1 MGRISRHCRPRA
13 KAQSIACAPMVRR
26 LAGFVALAF
35 AMATGTAQADN
46 VSTSSGNGFARIIFV
61 LDPVAHAKPVM
72 SDGVLTLTFDRKIAI
87 DPNAL
92 AQGLSAY
99 ISSVRVDPDG
109 ETFRLALAQSARLH
123 TSASGN
129 KIAVDLSPQTFAGT
143 PPDLPPPPPRQATA
157 VDVAKLAALPI
168 RAGAY
173 SNFTRLVFD
182 WPKNVPYAV
191 FPGASNI
198 TIRFEA
204 MARPDFVSF
213 EHVSPPWVKEAGW
226 RIENKGT
233 VIEFQTDS
241 SSGYHDFRDGSKIVL
256 DILEPKSDAAAYNP
270 PGTEKG
276 DKPKITKLAA
286 NNAITTAQAGAI
298 ADTAAKLKADVP
310 PSQTATKPPA
320 PSTQVPAAAPPT
332 TPNSTAAT
340 ATTQAP
346 AQTETAPNTPT
357 PAAATPAGTPPLPAS
372 ANEAQAQRTHE
383 GAIVTLP
390 GAATRAAAVFIRNM
404 TAWIVVDGAPT
415 IDATHLKTSL
425 GEFPASVDVS
435 TGNNVTVL
443 RLGLKQPEQI
453 AVRADGSNL
462 SVIVAPH
469 ATETVTAIAF
479 LRDDADPKRPALSTL
494 IPGATHVVPLID
506 PVAGDS
512 LLVVPAGL
520 GRATIDP
527 HNYAE
532 FSALPTAAG
541 LVVTPLTDDLDVRV
555 TQSRV
560 TITRPN
566 GLQLTAPSLAAADSP
581 AALASTSDGLCF
593 LDLASWGHAAG
604 GNFLD
609 AQRRLRKTLA
619 SMKPDEANR
628 ARIALARFYLGN
640 GFGAEALGL
649 IELTQANDP
658 TLQGDLQLQT
668 MRAAADFMMG
678 RYHDAHND
686 IAGQAFDNNRHA
698 AFWRGLTEAAL
709 ENWDGARKAFALADP
724 VLHRYPP
731 EWQAR
736 ARIAEATG
744 ALAAGGIETADSEL
758 QRLPQN
764 LSKPVMLDAQLVRAQ
779 LYAQEGRT
787 HDAMGLFEAIESGG
801 DDRVAAEA
809 IYDRVEAGLAAGAL
823 SQDAAISQLEMLR
836 YRWRGDV
843 LELKTLRKLGALY
856 FGKQRWHD
864 GLQILRTASQNFPSE
879 DVARQAQ
886 DDMRDTF
893 ETLFLKGKADAM
905 PPIAALSLF
914 YDFIDL
920 TPIGP
925 NGDEMIRRMADRLV
939 AVDLL
944 GPAAQ
949 LLNYQVTKRLDGIA
963 RAQVATR
970 LAMIELMDHKPKDA
984 LEALRST
991 RIAGLPDDI
1000 NHQRSLLE
1008 ARALAALKQWDQALD
1023 MIAVDEQPDTRQLR
1037 ADIYWESGNWAVA
1050 GQKAEELVGNRW
1062 SDANS
1067 LSSDERREIMRAAI
1081 AYSLA
1086 NDQADLER
1094 LRGHFALK
1102 MKASPD
1108 ASAFA
1113 VVTQDIDSQGTAFR
1127 DQAAQIASVDTLETF
1142 MQDFRKHY
1150 DGAKTTN

>member
-1 MGRISRHCRPRA
+1 MGQTTQH
-13 KAQSIACAPMVRR
+13 RR
-26 LAGFVALAF
+26 LAAF
-35 AMATGTAQADN
+35 AMLACLMAGAAQADR
-46 VSTSSGNGFARIIFV
+46 VSTSSGNGFARIMFV

-72 SDGVLTLTFDRKIAI
+72 GDGVLTLTFDRKIAV

-92 AQGLSAY
+92 MQGLSAY
-99 ISSVRVDPDG
+99 VSSVRADPDG

-123 TSASGN
+123 ASSSGN
-129 KIAVDLSPQTFAGT
+129 QIAIDLAPQTFAGT
-143 PPDLPPPPPRQATA
+143 PPDLPPPPPRQAAA
-157 VDVAKLAALPI
+157 VDVAKLNPLPI

-191 FPGASNI
+191 FAGASSI

-204 MARPDFVSF
+204 MARPDFLSF

-226 RIENKGT
+226 RVENRGT
-233 VIEFQTDS
+233 IIEFQTDS
-241 SSGYHDFRDGSKIVL
+241 SSGYHDFRDGNKIVL
-256 DILEPKSDAAAYNP
+256 DILAPKSDADAYNP

-276 DKPKITKLAA
+276 SKPKITKLGASKAA
-286 NNAITTAQAGAI
+286 TAAQAATI
-298 ADTAAKLKADVP
+298 ADTAARLQADIQ
-310 PSQTATKPPA
+310 PSQAPTKPPA
-320 PSTQVPAAAPPT
+320 PVTPPAAPAATASAVPSAASAVPPQSPTSQAAAPP
-332 TPNSTAAT
+332 
-340 ATTQAP
+340 
-346 AQTETAPNTPT
+346 
-357 PAAATPAGTPPLPAS
+357 AGTTPLPAS
-372 ANEAQAQRTHE
+372 ANEAQAERTHE

-390 GAATRAAAVFIRNM
+390 GAATRSAAVFVRNM
-404 TAWIVVDGAPT
+404 TAWIVVDGPAT
-415 IDATHLKTSL
+415 IDPAHLKTAL

-435 TGNNVTVL
+435 SGNGVTVL
-443 RLGLKQPEQI
+443 RIGLKQQEQI

-469 ATETVTAIAF
+469 ATETATAIVF
-479 LRDDADPKRPALSTL
+479 LRDDTDPKRPELSTL
-494 IPGATHVVPLID
+494 LPGAAHVVPLID
-506 PVAGDS
+506 PMAGDS

-541 LVVTPLTDDLDVRV
+541 LVVAPLTDDLDMRV

-560 TITRPN
+560 TLSRPN
-566 GLQLTAPSLAAADSP
+566 GLQLTAPSLATADSP
-581 AALASTSDGLCF
+581 AALASTSDGPCF
-593 LDLASWGHAAG
+593 LDLTAWGHAAG

-619 SMKPDEANR
+619 AMNPDEANR

-649 IELTQANDP
+649 IELTQTNDP
-658 TLQGDLQLQT
+658 SLQGDLQLQT

-709 ENWDGARKAFALADP
+709 ENWDGARKALGLADP

-736 ARIAEATG
+736 ARIAQANA
-744 ALAAGGIETADSEL
+744 ALVAGGTETADQEL
-758 QRLPQN
+758 ERLPPN
-764 LSKPVMLDAQLVRAQ
+764 LPKAVMLDAQLVRAQ

-787 HDAMGLFEAIESGG
+787 RDSMDLFAAVENGG
-801 DDRVAAEA
+801 DDKVAAEA

-856 FGKQRWHD
+856 FAKQRWHD
-864 GLQILRTASQNFPSE
+864 GLQILRTASQNFPNE

-893 ETLFLKGKADAM
+893 ETLFLKGKADALS
-905 PPIAALSLF
+905 PIAALSLF

-984 LEALRST
+984 LQALRST

-1000 NHQRSLLE
+1000 NHQRTLLE

-1023 MIAVDEQPDTRQLR
+1023 MIAVDEQTDTRQLR

-1050 GQKAEELVGNRW
+1050 GQKAEELVGDRW
-1062 SDANS
+1062 SGATALTN
-1067 LSSDERREIMRAAI
+1067 DERREIMRAAI

-1086 NDQADLER
+1086 NDQTDLER
-1094 LRGHFALK
+1094 LRGHFGAK
-1102 MKASPD
+1102 MKASAD

-1142 MQDFRKHY
+1142 MQDFRKRY
-1150 DGAKTTN
+1150 DGAKATN

>member
-1 MGRISRHCRPRA
+1 MGQITQH
-13 KAQSIACAPMVRR
+13 RR
-26 LAGFVALAF
+26 LAAFVALAF
-35 AMATGTAQADN
+35 LAASGTAEADS
-46 VSTSSGNGFARIIFV
+46 VSTSAGNGFGRIVFV
-61 LDPVAHAKPVM
+61 LDPAAHAKPEM
-72 SDGVLTLTFDRKIAI
+72 GNGVLTLTFDRKIAV

-92 AQGLSAY
+92 QQGLSAY
-99 ISSVRVDPDG
+99 ISSVRADPDG

-129 KIAVDLSPQTFAGT
+129 QIAIDLTPQTFAGT
-143 PPDLPPPPPRQATA
+143 PPDLPPPPPRQAAA
-157 VDVAKLAALPI
+157 VDVAKLSVLSI

-191 FPGASNI
+191 FPGAGNI

-204 MARPDFVSF
+204 MARPDFASF

-226 RIENKGT
+226 RVENKGT
-233 VIEFQTDS
+233 LIEFQTDS
-241 SSGYHDFRDGSKIVL
+241 SSGYHDFRDGNKIVL
-256 DILEPKSDAAAYNP
+256 DILAPKSDADTYNP

-276 DKPKITKLAA
+276 DKPKITKLGASSDA
-286 NNAITTAQAGAI
+286 TSAQAGAI
-298 ADTAAKLKADVP
+298 ADTAAKLKADTP
-310 PSQTATKPPA
+310 PSQAATKPPA
-320 PSTQVPAAAPPT
+320 TLTPSAAPASPAA
-332 TPNSTAAT
+332 TAAT
-340 ATTQAP
+340 APDATSPVSTQTVTTQA
-346 AQTETAPNTPT
+346 AAA
-357 PAAATPAGTPPLPAS
+357 PAAAAPAGTPPLPA
-372 ANEAQAQRTHE
+372 NEALAQRTHE

-390 GAATRAAAVFIRNM
+390 GAATRAAAIFVRNM

-415 IDATHLKTSL
+415 VDAAHLKTSL

-435 TGNNVTVL
+435 SGNGVTVL
-443 RLGLKQPEQI
+443 RIGLKQLEQI
-453 AVRADGSNL
+453 AARADGSNL
-462 SVIVAPH
+462 SVILAPH
-469 ATETVTAIAF
+469 ATESVTAIAF
-479 LRDDADPKRPALSTL
+479 LRDDSNPKKPALSTL
-494 IPGATHVVPLID
+494 VPGATHVVPLVD

-520 GRATIDP
+520 GRATMDP

-532 FSALPTAAG
+532 FSALPTAVG

-560 TITRPN
+560 TIARPN
-566 GLQLTAPSLAAADSP
+566 GLQLTAPSLATADSP
-581 AALASTSDGLCF
+581 AALASTSDGPSF
-593 LDLASWGHAAG
+593 LDLAAWGHAAG

-619 SMKPDEANR
+619 LMKPDEANR
-628 ARIALARFYLGN
+628 ARITLARFYLGN

-649 IELTQANDP
+649 IELTQANDQS
-658 TLQGDLQLQT
+658 LQGDLQLQT

-724 VLHRYPP
+724 VLHRYPA

-736 ARIAEATG
+736 ARIAEATA
-744 ALAAGGIETADSEL
+744 ALAGGGIETADSEL
-758 QRLPQN
+758 RRLPQN
-764 LSKPVMLDAQLVRAQ
+764 LPKSVMLEAQLVRAQ

-787 HDAMGLFEAIESGG
+787 HDAMELFESIENGG
-801 DDRVAAEA
+801 DERIAAEA
-809 IYDRVEAGLAAGAL
+809 IYDRVEDGLAAGAL

-856 FGKQRWHD
+856 FDKQRWHD
-864 GLQILRTASQNFPSE
+864 GLQILRTASQSFPNE
-879 DVARQAQ
+879 DVARRAQ

-893 ETLFLKGKADAM
+893 EALFLKGKADAI
-905 PPIAALSLF
+905 PPVAALSLF

-1000 NHQRSLLE
+1000 NHQRTLLE

-1037 ADIYWESGNWAVA
+1037 ADVYWESGNWAVA
-1050 GQKAEELVGNRW
+1050 GQKAEELVGDRW
-1062 SDANS
+1062 SDATA
-1067 LSSDERREIMRAAI
+1067 LTGDERREIMRAAI

-1086 NDQADLER
+1086 NDQTDLER
-1094 LRGHFALK
+1094 LRGHFAVK
-1102 MKASPD
+1102 MKASAD

-1142 MQDFRKHY
+1142 MQDFRKRY
-1150 DGAKTTN
+1150 DGAKATN

>member
-1 MGRISRHCRPRA
+1 M
-13 KAQSIACAPMVRR
+13 
-26 LAGFVALAF
+26 AGA
-35 AMATGTAQADN
+35 AQADR
-46 VSTSSGNGFARIIFV
+46 VSTSSGNGFARIMFV

-72 SDGVLTLTFDRKIAI
+72 GDGVLTLTFDRKIAV

-92 AQGLSAY
+92 MQGLSAY
-99 ISSVRVDPDG
+99 VSSVRADPDG

-123 TSASGN
+123 ASSSGN
-129 KIAVDLSPQTFAGT
+129 QIAIDLAPQTFAGT
-143 PPDLPPPPPRQATA
+143 PPDLPPPPPRQAAA
-157 VDVAKLAALPI
+157 VDVAKLNPLPI

-191 FPGASNI
+191 FAGASSI

-204 MARPDFVSF
+204 MARPDFLSF

-226 RIENKGT
+226 RVENRGT
-233 VIEFQTDS
+233 IIEFQTDS
-241 SSGYHDFRDGSKIVL
+241 SSGYHDFRDGNKIVL
-256 DILEPKSDAAAYNP
+256 DILAPKSDADAYNP

-276 DKPKITKLAA
+276 SKPKITKLGASKAA
-286 NNAITTAQAGAI
+286 TAAQAATI
-298 ADTAAKLKADVP
+298 ADTAARLQADIQ
-310 PSQTATKPPA
+310 PSQAPTKPPA
-320 PSTQVPAAAPPT
+320 PVTPPAAPAATASAVPSAASAVPPQSPTSQAAAPP
-332 TPNSTAAT
+332 
-340 ATTQAP
+340 
-346 AQTETAPNTPT
+346 
-357 PAAATPAGTPPLPAS
+357 AGTTPLPAS
-372 ANEAQAQRTHE
+372 ANEAQAERTHE

-390 GAATRAAAVFIRNM
+390 GAATRSAAVFVRNM
-404 TAWIVVDGAPT
+404 TAWIVVDGPAT
-415 IDATHLKTSL
+415 IDPAHLKTAL

-435 TGNNVTVL
+435 SGNGVTVL
-443 RLGLKQPEQI
+443 RIGLKQQEQI

-469 ATETVTAIAF
+469 ATETATAIVF
-479 LRDDADPKRPALSTL
+479 LRDDTDPKRPELSTL
-494 IPGATHVVPLID
+494 LPGAAHVVPLID
-506 PVAGDS
+506 PMAGDS

-541 LVVTPLTDDLDVRV
+541 LVVAPLTDDLDMRV

-560 TITRPN
+560 TLSRPN
-566 GLQLTAPSLAAADSP
+566 GLQLTAPSLATADSP
-581 AALASTSDGLCF
+581 AALASTSDGPCF
-593 LDLASWGHAAG
+593 LDLTAWGHAAG

-619 SMKPDEANR
+619 AMNPDEANR

-640 GFGAEALGL
+640 GFGAEALG
-649 IELTQANDP
+649 
-658 TLQGDLQLQT
+658 LQGDLQLQT

-709 ENWDGARKAFALADP
+709 ENWDGARKALGLADP

-736 ARIAEATG
+736 ARIAQANA
-744 ALAAGGIETADSEL
+744 ALVAGGTETADQEL
-758 QRLPQN
+758 ERLPPN
-764 LSKPVMLDAQLVRAQ
+764 LPKAVMLDAQLVRAQ

-787 HDAMGLFEAIESGG
+787 RDSMDLFAAVENGG
-801 DDRVAAEA
+801 DDKVAAEA

-856 FGKQRWHD
+856 FAKQRWHD
-864 GLQILRTASQNFPSE
+864 GLQILRTASQNFPNE

-893 ETLFLKGKADAM
+893 ETLFLKGKADALS
-905 PPIAALSLF
+905 PIAALSLF

-984 LEALRST
+984 LQALRST

-1000 NHQRSLLE
+1000 NHQRTLLE

-1023 MIAVDEQPDTRQLR
+1023 MIAVDEQTDTRQLR

-1050 GQKAEELVGNRW
+1050 GQKAEELVGDRW
-1062 SDANS
+1062 SGATALTN
-1067 LSSDERREIMRAAI
+1067 DERREIMRAAI

-1086 NDQADLER
+1086 NDQTDLER
-1094 LRGHFALK
+1094 LRGHFGAK
-1102 MKASPD
+1102 MKASAD

-1142 MQDFRKHY
+1142 MQDFRKRY
-1150 DGAKTTN
+1150 DGAKATN

>member
-1 MGRISRHCRPRA
+1 MGQTTQH
-13 KAQSIACAPMVRR
+13 RR
-26 LAGFVALAF
+26 LAAF
-35 AMATGTAQADN
+35 AAIACLLVTGTAQADS
-46 VSTSSGNGFARIIFV
+46 VSTSSGNGFARIVFV
-61 LDPVAHAKPVM
+61 LEPVAHAKPVM
-72 SDGVLTLTFDRKIAI
+72 GDGVLTLGFDRKIAI
-87 DPNAL
+87 DSNAL
-92 AQGLSAY
+92 MQGLSAY

-109 ETFRLALAQSARLH
+109 ETFRLALAQSAKLH

-129 KIAVDLSPQTFAGT
+129 QIAIDLAPQTFSGT
-143 PPDLPPPPPRQATA
+143 PPDLPPPPPRQASA
-157 VDVAKLAALPI
+157 VDVAKLSALPI

-182 WPKNVPYAV
+182 WPKTVPYAV
-191 FPGASNI
+191 FPGAGNI

-226 RIENKGT
+226 RVENKGT

-241 SSGYHDFRDGSKIVL
+241 SSGYHDFRDGDKIVL
-256 DILEPKSDAAAYNP
+256 DILAPKSDAQAYNP

-276 DKPKITKLAA
+276 DKPKITKLGASNTA
-286 NNAITTAQAGAI
+286 TSAQASAI
-298 ADTAAKLKADVP
+298 ADTAAKLKADTP
-310 PSQTATKPPA
+310 PSQTAAKPP
-320 PSTQVPAAAPPT
+320 
-332 TPNSTAAT
+332 TAAT
-340 ATTQAP
+340 PAPAPTSPAGTSPTPTQTAATQSATTP
-346 AQTETAPNTPT
+346 STTAPG
-357 PAAATPAGTPPLPAS
+357 AVTPAGTPPLPAS

-383 GAIVTLP
+383 GAIITLP
-390 GAATRAAAVFIRNM
+390 GAATRAAAIFVRNM
-404 TAWIVVDGAPT
+404 TAWIVIDGAPT
-415 IDATHLKTSL
+415 VDAASLKTSL

-435 TGNNVTVL
+435 SGNGVTVL
-443 RLGLKQPEQI
+443 RIGLKQLEQI
-453 AVRADGSNL
+453 AARADGSNL
-462 SVIVAPH
+462 SVILAPH
-469 ATETVTAIAF
+469 ATQSVTAIAF
-479 LRDDADPKRPALSTL
+479 LRDDADPKKPALSTL
-494 IPGATHVVPLID
+494 VPGATHVVPLID

-512 LLVVPAGL
+512 LLVAPAGL
-520 GRATIDP
+520 GRATIEP

-541 LVVTPLTDDLDVRV
+541 LVITPLTDDLDMRV

-560 TITRPN
+560 TISRPN
-566 GLQLTAPSLAAADSP
+566 GLQLTAPSLATADSP
-581 AALASTSDGLCF
+581 AALASTNDGPCF
-593 LDLASWGHAAG
+593 LDLAAWGHAAG
-604 GNFLD
+604 GNFLN

-619 SMKPDEANR
+619 LMKPEEANR

-658 TLQGDLQLQT
+658 SLQGDLQLQT
-668 MRAAADFMMG
+668 MRAAADLMMG

-709 ENWDGARKAFALADP
+709 ENWDGARKAFGLADP
-724 VLHRYPP
+724 VLHRYPA

-736 ARIAEATG
+736 ARISEANA
-744 ALAAGGIETADSEL
+744 ALLAGGIETADQDL
-758 QRLPQN
+758 ARLPPN
-764 LSKPVMLDAQLVRAQ
+764 LPKPIMLDAQLVRAQ

-787 HDAMGLFEAIESGG
+787 HDAMDLFEAIENGG
-801 DDRVAAEA
+801 DDHAAAEA
-809 IYDRVEAGLAAGAL
+809 IYDRVEDGLAAGAL

-864 GLQILRTASQNFPSE
+864 GLQILRTASQSFPNE

-925 NGDEMIRRMADRLV
+925 NGDDMIRRMADRLV

-1000 NHQRSLLE
+1000 NHQRTLLE
-1008 ARALAALKQWDQALD
+1008 ARALAALRQWDQALD

-1037 ADIYWESGNWAVA
+1037 ADVYWESGNWAVA

-1062 SDANS
+1062 SDANP

-1086 NDQADLER
+1086 NDQTDLER
-1094 LRGHFALK
+1094 LRGHFAVK

-1142 MQDFRKHY
+1142 MQDFRKRY
-1150 DGAKTTN
+1150 DGAKATN

>member
-1 MGRISRHCRPRA
+1 MGQITQH
-13 KAQSIACAPMVRR
+13 RR
-26 LAGFVALAF
+26 LAAF
-35 AMATGTAQADN
+35 AVLACLMASAAQADR
-46 VSTSSGNGFARIIFV
+46 VSTSSGNGFARIVFV

-72 SDGVLTLTFDRKIAI
+72 GDGVLTLTFDRKIAV

-92 AQGLSAY
+92 MQGLSAY
-99 ISSVRVDPDG
+99 ISSVRADPDG

-123 TSASGN
+123 ASSSGN
-129 KIAVDLSPQTFAGT
+129 QIAIDLAPQTFAGT
-143 PPDLPPPPPRQATA
+143 PPDLPPPPPRQAAA
-157 VDVAKLAALPI
+157 VDVAKLNALPI

-182 WPKNVPYAV
+182 WPKSVPYAV
-191 FPGASNI
+191 FAGASSI

-204 MARPDFVSF
+204 MARPDFASF

-226 RIENKGT
+226 RVENKGT

-241 SSGYHDFRDGSKIVL
+241 ASGYHDFRDGNKIVL
-256 DILEPKSDAAAYNP
+256 DILAPKSDADAYNP

-276 DKPKITKLAA
+276 GKPKITKLGASKAA
-286 NNAITTAQAGAI
+286 TAAQAATI
-298 ADTAAKLKADVP
+298 ADTAAKLQADTQA
-310 PSQTATKPPA
+310 SQAPTKPPA
-320 PSTQVPAAAPPT
+320 PVTPPSAP
-332 TPNSTAAT
+332 AAT
-340 ATTQAP
+340 ASAATAP
-346 AQTETAPNTPT
+346 AAPSATSAAPT
-357 PAAATPAGTPPLPAS
+357 PNATSQAATSPSAVPPVGTPPLPAS

-390 GAATRAAAVFIRNM
+390 GAATHAAAIFVRNM
-404 TAWIVVDGAPT
+404 TAWIVVDGPTT
-415 IDATHLKTSL
+415 IDAAHLKTAL

-435 TGNNVTVL
+435 SGNGVTVL
-443 RLGLKQPEQI
+443 RIGLKQPEQI

-469 ATETVTAIAF
+469 ATESVTAIAF
-479 LRDDADPKRPALSTL
+479 LRDDTDPKKPALSTL
-494 IPGATHVVPLID
+494 MPGAAHVVPLID

-512 LLVVPAGL
+512 LLVVPAAL

-541 LVVTPLTDDLDVRV
+541 LVVTPLTDDLDMRV

-560 TITRPN
+560 TLARPN
-566 GLQLTAPSLAAADSP
+566 GLQLTAPSLATADSP
-581 AALASTSDGLCF
+581 AALASTSDGPCF
-593 LDLASWGHAAG
+593 LDLAAWGHTVG

-619 SMKPDEANR
+619 AMGPDDANR

-658 TLQGDLQLQT
+658 SLRGDLQLQT

-686 IAGQAFDNNRHA
+686 IAGQVFDNNRHA

-709 ENWDGARKAFALADP
+709 ENWDGARKAFVLADP
-724 VLHRYPP
+724 VLHRYPA

-736 ARIAEATG
+736 ARIAEANA
-744 ALAAGGIETADSEL
+744 ALAAGGIETADQDL
-758 QRLPQN
+758 ARLPQN
-764 LSKPVMLDAQLVRAQ
+764 LPKPVMLDAQLVRSQ

-787 HDAMGLFEAIESGG
+787 HDAMDLFEAIANSG
-801 DDRVAAEA
+801 DEHAAAEA

-856 FGKQRWHD
+856 IGKQRWHD
-864 GLQILRTASQNFPSE
+864 GLQILRTASQNFPNE

-886 DDMRDTF
+886 DDMRDIF

-939 AVDLL
+939 SVDLL

-949 LLNYQVTKRLDGIA
+949 LLNYQATKRLDGIA

-970 LAMIELMDHKPKDA
+970 LAMIELLDHKPKDA
-984 LEALRST
+984 LEALRTT

-1000 NHQRSLLE
+1000 NHQRTLLE

-1037 ADIYWESGNWAVA
+1037 ADVYWESGNWAVA

-1062 SDANS
+1062 SDTSA
-1067 LSSDERREIMRAAI
+1067 LTSDERREIMRAAI

-1086 NDQADLER
+1086 NDQSDLER
-1094 LRGHFALK
+1094 LRGHFGAK

-1142 MQDFRKHY
+1142 MQDFRKRY
-1150 DGAKTTN
+1150 EGAKATN